1 MTTFG
6 VKLHQKKKFKK
17 IKKKKNT
24 HLFLVNHTVSLL
36 NMKQKPALEKKNRM
50 SAPAKRFTVS
60 LPPIKFLQSIQ
71 NITLREEKRIKCSK

>member
-6 VKLHQKKKFKK
+6 VKLHQKKKL
-17 IKKKKNT
+17 KKKKQKKK

-36 NMKQKPALEKKNRM
+36 NMKQKPALEKNNHM

-60 LPPIKFLQSIQ
+60 LPPLNFLQSIQ
-71 NITLREEKRIKCSK
+71 NTTLREETRIKCSK